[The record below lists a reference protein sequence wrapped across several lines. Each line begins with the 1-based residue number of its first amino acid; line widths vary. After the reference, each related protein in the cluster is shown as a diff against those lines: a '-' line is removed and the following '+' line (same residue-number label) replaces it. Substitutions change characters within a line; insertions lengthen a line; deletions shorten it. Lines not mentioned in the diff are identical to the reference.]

1 MPRTTR
7 PRPSVRGFLDAHPH
21 VTCVVTDDAWWVD
34 KRPEQLNTRQ
44 RINANVV
51 KALLSRVDWAD
62 WVFHID
68 ADEVVQIDRSVL
80 GRVPAATRA
89 VKLAPLEA
97 VSRRQWDGDPTW
109 FKRLLDADDLTLLH
123 TLGAVDRPS
132 NGAYF
137 HGHVDGKSGIRPT
150 TDLWLALH
158 HVVDAEKNEVESFT
172 DPGLRL
178 LHYESFSGED
188 FVRKWTSI
196 LAAGPVPNFRPGR
209 EPTAVA
215 LRTLIG
221 KGLSAEQAAP
231 YLMRIFERT
240 TEDDFDTLRDLGLL
254 EHVDPRAGEHV
265 PAPLP
270 DGAESDLLAALESL
284 AAEPKRPFH
293 TGQPPAKVG
302 EAPRPAAVTR
312 PNCPTALP
320 GHGRDRPA
328 GRDLDEQARPSGLTR
343 DRQQASEAALVSV
356 VPGQVEAGS
365 RDRSLGVAHHA
376 EQATAALAVGAGPGL
391 RLPRRAVV
399 RRVAGRAPRAPVRDR
414 AGAATRPGGR
424 ADQRAELHQGDRP
437 GGRVGVRL
445 RQQVGGE
452 AAFGCAGGDGR

>member
-1 MPRTTR
+1 MSGGLVVTASTVKDTLPNLERYVDGNLAGGADHLFLFLDAPDDPATVE
-7 PRPSVRGFLDAHPH
+7 VRGFLDAHPH
-21 VTCVVTDDAWWVD
+21 VTCVVTDEAWWVD

-68 ADEVVQIDRSVL
+68 ADEVVQIDRAVL

-97 VSRRQWDGDPTW
+97 VSRWQWDGDPTW

-158 HVVDAEKNEVESFT
+158 HVVDTDKNEVDSVHRSR
-172 DPGLRL
+172 PAAAALRVL
-178 LHYESFSGED
+178 FGED

-231 YLMRIFERT
+231 YLKRIFERT
-240 TEDDFDTLRDLGLL
+240 TEDDFDTLRELGLL

-270 DGAESDLLAALESL
+270 DGAESDLVAVLERLAGA
-284 AAEPKRPFH
+284 PKRPFH
-293 TGQPPAKVG
+293 TGQPPAKV
-302 EAPRPAAVTR
+302 EKILDRAA
-312 PNCPTALP
+312 
-320 GHGRDRPA
+320 
-328 GRDLDEQARPSGLTR
+328 ARQS
-343 DRQQASEAALVSV
+343 
-356 VPGQVEAGS
+356 
-365 RDRSLGVAHHA
+365 
-376 EQATAALAVGAGPGL
+376 
-391 RLPRRAVV
+391 
-399 RRVAGRAPRAPVRDR
+399 GRA
-414 AGAATRPGGR
+414 
-424 ADQRAELHQGDRP
+424 
-437 GGRVGVRL
+437 
-445 RQQVGGE
+445 
-452 AAFGCAGGDGR
+452 